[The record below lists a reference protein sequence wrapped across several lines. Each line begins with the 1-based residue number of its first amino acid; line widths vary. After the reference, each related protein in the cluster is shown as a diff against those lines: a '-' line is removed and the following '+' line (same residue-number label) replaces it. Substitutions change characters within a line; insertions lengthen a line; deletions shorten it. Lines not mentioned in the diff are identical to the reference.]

1 MTDVAKK
8 EPLKLIIGHT
18 GGAQLWLPYA
28 QLDQVR
34 ALFDQHKVNYWWNE
48 WVFPFDE
55 KNPVTSI
62 SISVNEDP
70 ARVQAVLDANP

>member
-1 MTDVAKK
+1 MTDVVKN
-8 EPLKLIIGHT
+8 EPLKLILAHG
-18 GGAQLWLPYA
+18 GGALLWLPYA

-34 ALFDQHKVNYWWNE
+34 ALLDQYKVNYWWNE

-62 SISVNEDP
+62 SVSVNEDP